1 MMKEGVL
8 INIAL
13 MQDDEKVLDEEAT
26 KRARELLA
34 HLGRRY
40 GVSPMRYPVVYSLGG
55 SRIKELTRFFV
66 KNFLAWPLTAF
77 KEGSPYMG
85 VYRGA
90 VYPLEEPSIV
100 LAYGSSDLETLEH
113 EVRHHFCYECRRRPY
128 LLSGNAI
135 DFLRDYYWESTYS
148 RVARARLRRLRK
160 SPPEGMDEE
169 RCGELHH
176 VLEDLSE
183 KRFPRSRYLPDAVA
197 GIITEAH
204 PWVGEGFAAEGS
216 AAELLRVPLK
226 ASLAAA
232 SLGILSATASAIPSA
247 SPPLSLALGYAGGGI
262 LNVSYCFIRTMPLD
276 LGVLRWM
283 ILRRSIPDA
292 DVPRVLAYPPTKE
305 KGLKEVL
312 RKIDEYSIFNP

>member
-1 MMKEGVL
+1 MMGEGVL

-13 MQDDEKVLDEEAT
+13 MQADNKVLDEEAT
-26 KRARELLA
+26 NKARELLA

-40 GVSPMRYPVVYSLGG
+40 GVSSMRYPVVYSLGG
-55 SRIKELTRFFV
+55 SRIKEMAKFFI

-85 VYRGA
+85 EYHGA
-90 VYPLEEPSIV
+90 VYPHEEPSIV
-100 LAYGSSDLETLEH
+100 LGYGSSDIETLEH
-113 EVRHHFCYECRRRPY
+113 EVRHHFCYECRRSPY
-128 LLSGNAI
+128 LLSDNAI
-135 DFLRDYYWESTYS
+135 DFLRDYYWESTHS

-160 SPPEGMDEE
+160 KTLGGRDEE
-169 RCGELHH
+169 RCGEIIH
-176 VLEDLSE
+176 VLKDLSK

-226 ASLAAA
+226 VSLAAA
-232 SLGILSATASAIPSA
+232 SMGILSATVSAILSA
-247 SPPLSLALGYAGGGI
+247 GPPLSFALGYAGGGI

-276 LGVLRWM
+276 VGVLRWM
-283 ILRRSIPDA
+283 RLRGSIPDA
-292 DVPRVLAYPPTKE
+292 EVPRVLAYPPTKE